1 MRNQVDDLI
10 PLVQP
15 TVPIIINDVLD
26 LRKHDSFPNCTGCP
40 SKRSSTI
47 EDSAA
52 IIECTVIE
60 QSGFRLHRFLIF
72 DDFRLILVEPEVS
85 RVGFG
90 IVRLVAAMEHVT
102 VGVLLSIFHL
112 LL

>member
-1 MRNQVDDLI
+1 MIHSRTAPVVLLI
-10 PLVQP
+10 V
-15 TVPIIINDVLD
+15 
-26 LRKHDSFPNCTGCP
+26 
-40 SKRSSTI
+40 SSTI

-112 LL
+112 LLLPKPIFFFFFFVSFMSLFFPPFF

>member
-1 MRNQVDDLI
+1 MIHSRTAPVVLLI
-10 PLVQP
+10 V
-15 TVPIIINDVLD
+15 
-26 LRKHDSFPNCTGCP
+26 
-40 SKRSSTI
+40 SSTI

-102 VGVLLSIFHL
+102 VGVSSFHFSSPPPL
-112 LL
+112 AQPTFFLVFSCLFSFS